1 MILEIIVV
9 GALSVN
15 CYIVGCAKT
24 HEAVVIDP
32 GDDAAKITSA
42 LKKDGLKLKYIILT
56 HGHFDHAGAARELQ
70 AHTHAHVL
78 IHEKDAALL
87 KNVEAQAALFGM
99 HVPAPPKPDG
109 YLKEG
114 EVIKVGALDLK
125 IIETPGHTPGGI
137 SVYMP
142 SEKVVFTGD
151 TLFWGSIGRTDLP
164 AGNYKTIIH
173 SLKSKLGALPD
184 DTKVYPG
191 HGDDTEIGF
200 EKKQNPFF
208 E

>member
-1 MILEIIVV
+1 MILETIVV
-9 GALSVN
+9 GALAVN
-15 CYIVGCAKT
+15 CYIVGCEKT
-24 HEAVVIDP
+24 HEAAVIDP

-56 HGHFDHAGAARELQ
+56 HAHFDHAGAAKELKE
-70 AHTHAHVL
+70 HTGARVL
-78 IHEKDAALL
+78 VHEKDAALL
-87 KNVEAQAALFGM
+87 MNTEAQAALFGM
-99 HVPAPPKPDG
+99 HAAPAPKPDG
-109 YLKEG
+109 FVKEG
-114 EVIKVGALDLK
+114 DVVKVGDLRLK
-125 IIETPGHTPGGI
+125 VIETPGHTPGGI
-137 SVYMP
+137 SIYIA

-173 SLKSKLGALPD
+173 SLKVKLGALPD

-191 HGDDTEIGF
+191 HGDDTSIGF
-200 EKKQNPFF
+200 EKEQNPFF